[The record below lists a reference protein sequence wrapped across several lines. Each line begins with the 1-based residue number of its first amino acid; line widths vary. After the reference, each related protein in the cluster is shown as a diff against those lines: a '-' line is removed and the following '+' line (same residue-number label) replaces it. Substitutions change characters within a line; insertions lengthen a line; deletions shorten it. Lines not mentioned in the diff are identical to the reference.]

1 MVLLPLLSYCL
12 SKMFIQLVKDA
23 TYGEDKLSLKYYWR
37 NSNNEKVMD
46 IIGSVWADVMQS
58 CVNGV

>member
-1 MVLLPLLSYCL
+1 
-12 SKMFIQLVKDA
+12 MFIQLVKDA